1 MTVKELIMVLQSLPE
16 DLPVMVNYSDI
27 DEVYINDEHYF
38 GDSANPNCRV
48 GSAVEIT

>member
-27 DEVYINDEHYF
+27 DEGHFQSLTSDK
-38 GDSANPNCRV
+38 
-48 GSAVEIT
+48 